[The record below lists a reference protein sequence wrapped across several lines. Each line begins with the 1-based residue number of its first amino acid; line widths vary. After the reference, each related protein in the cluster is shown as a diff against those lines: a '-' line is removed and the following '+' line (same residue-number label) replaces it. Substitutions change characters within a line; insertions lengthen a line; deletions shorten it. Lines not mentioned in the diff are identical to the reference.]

1 MSAGA
6 DLEFA
11 VKATVQEINAAAIS
25 RSTRALNIMR
35 NTILT
40 VLSKEGSGRVY
51 KRGAK
56 GFQVASAPGET
67 PAPDSGSLRKDWHG
81 TKNILSNG
89 GGVRII
95 LRQRSDHFY
104 QTFLEHGTRKM
115 APRPHVD
122 KIQNQAKP
130 KIAALFASI

>member
-1 MSAGA
+1 MSSAA
-6 DLEFA
+6 DLEFE

-25 RSTRALNIMR
+25 RATRALNIMR
-35 NTILT
+35 NSILT
-40 VLSKEGSGRVY
+40 VLSKNGSGRVY
-51 KRGAK
+51 AGGR
-56 GFQVASAPGET
+56 VASAPGET
-67 PAPDSGSLRKDWHG
+67 PAPQTGSLRRDWHG
-81 TKNILSNG
+81 TKNVLSNG

-104 QTFLEHGTRKM
+104 QTFLEHGTRRM
-115 APRPHVD
+115 ARRPHVD